1 MCSAGSL
8 RKWFGVKAISSL
20 IPIGILEEDRIVAG
34 TVFWTFTWWIENPKI
49 REVYSPTPKPHAL
62 YAFKESEPFLER
74 VRQFFCER

>member
-34 TVFWTFTWWIENPKI
+34 TVFWTFTW
-49 REVYSPTPKPHAL
+49 
-62 YAFKESEPFLER
+62 
-74 VRQFFCER
+74 